1 MQLEIMQTEFILSFI
16 NWQTDEVTYSYLEHY
31 SQFFI
36 GIATNPNK
44 NKKSWPHL
52 CSDLFHA

>member
-1 MQLEIMQTEFILSFI
+1 MQLEIMETEFNLSFI
-16 NWQTDEVTYSYLEHY
+16 NWQTDEVTYLEHY